1 VIDPNSSFVY
11 ELWAKSPPLDALEHQ
26 DGYSLL
32 PHLLDVAAVSASLLR
47 AVPAPVALPMP
58 EPWIAALVG
67 MHDFGKASPGFQLK
81 LGRSQVGGYRLE
93 RDQPDR
99 HDISTA
105 GLLRDQL
112 KNVGIQSRTAASL
125 SHAVA
130 AHHGHP
136 FTNVEIVHG
145 NRWDVSETWALA
157 HRSLFR
163 GVMQGTGAT
172 DLPLPA
178 MPSDS
183 AECAAFLQWLMGL
196 TTTADWIGSSEALCR
211 WERLREWKGD
221 PCAWYQSSSLLAQDA
236 LRSAGLLSPALQ
248 PEPDGLAAV
257 QLVLGASRSPRPLQ
271 VAIANILDVLPEEPA
286 LVVIEAPMGEGK
298 TEAALSCA
306 TGSRGIYVAMPTQ
319 ATSNAL
325 FPRLAQFLEAQPLQ
339 AEAFPIAL
347 AHGSGG
353 TAPAQL
359 KLREIGLGTPDSTV
373 QACWWF
379 QGSKRTLL
387 CAQGIGTV
395 DQGLIG
401 VLNTRHGF
409 LRLFGLSGRT
419 VIFDEVH
426 AYDTYTGGLIE
437 RLIAWL
443 KVLGCRVVV
452 MSATLPASQRQSLL
466 QAWAGSAVAEPPAA
480 SYPRISWAVA
490 GQQQAVG
497 FAASRQQQVLVR
509 SIPAELDS
517 MAGQAAGWASQGARV
532 LVVVNKVARAQAL
545 FRRLAGTRA
554 TLFHARFPM
563 RQRLEIEKDVL
574 ALFGPDG
581 MARGGHVLVATQVA
595 EQSLDIDLDVLITDP
610 APVDLVLQRQGRI
623 HRHERERP
631 DGFKEPVVYVGD
643 LDQPMPS
650 RELSS
655 FVYSDWDVLRS
666 VAWLQAHRELSLP
679 DDIDRA
685 VQDVYGDWK
694 PAGDPALMATLGQA
708 CIDHASEQKNM
719 EAQSRKAALRTPQDW
734 RIESQNEKQAPLND
748 DDAQSGE
755 IRFGTRLGED
765 SQSVVPVWPSDLE
778 VLESRAAV
786 LAENHLRLSHRALIR
801 SVRQAEL
808 PPGWQRFSG
817 LAAHRPLF
825 MDREGNVV
833 VLDGEGNVD
842 ESSVPARLDPVL
854 GLVVGEE
861 A

>member
-1 VIDPNSSFVY
+1 MIDHNSSFVY
-11 ELWAKSPPLDALEHQ
+11 ELWAKSPLPETLEHQ
-26 DGYSLL
+26 DGYPLL
-32 PHLLDVAAVSASLLR
+32 PHLLDVAAVSASLLK
-47 AVPAPVALPMP
+47 AVPAPFALPMP
-58 EPWIAALVG
+58 EPWIAALAG

-81 LGRSQVGGYRLE
+81 LGRSHIGDYRLE

-112 KNVGIQSRTAASL
+112 KNQGVHSQMAASL

-145 NRWDVSETWALA
+145 NRWEVSETWANA
-157 HRSLFR
+157 HRALFR
-163 GVMQGTGAT
+163 GVIDGTGAT
-172 DLPLPA
+172 DLPAL
-178 MPSDS
+178 PSDRT
-183 AECAAFLQWLMGL
+183 ECSAFLQWLMGL

-211 WERLREWKGD
+211 WERLPDWNGD
-221 PCAWYQSSSLLAQDA
+221 PRAWYQSTLLLAQDA
-236 LRSAGLLSPALQ
+236 LHSAGLLSPALL
-248 PEPDGLAAV
+248 PESDGFAAV
-257 QLVLGASRSPRPLQ
+257 QRVLGSSRSPRPLQ
-271 VAIANILDVLPEEPA
+271 VAIANILDVLPEKPA

-373 QACWWF
+373 KACWWF
-379 QGSKRTLL
+379 QGSKRALL

-452 MSATLPASQRQSLL
+452 MSATLPACQRQSLL
-466 QAWAGSAVAEPPAA
+466 QAWAGSAAVEPPAA

-497 FAASRQQQVLVR
+497 FAANRHQKVQVQ
-509 SIPAELDS
+509 SIPADLD
-517 MAGQAAGWASQGARV
+517 ALAVQAAGWASQGARV

-545 FRRLAGTRA
+545 FRRLAGTQA
-554 TLFHARFPM
+554 ILFHARFPM
-563 RQRLEIEKDVL
+563 RQRLEIEKEVL
-574 ALFGPDG
+574 ALFGPEG
-581 MARGGHVLVATQVA
+581 RAKGGHVLVATQVA

-643 LDQPMPS
+643 LDQPIPS
-650 RELSS
+650 RGLSS
-655 FVYSDWDVLRS
+655 FVYSDWNVLRS

-679 DDIDRA
+679 EDIDRA

-694 PAGDPALMATLGQA
+694 PAGDPALMAALGQA

-719 EAQSRKAALRTPQDW
+719 AAQSRKAALRTPQDW

-748 DDAQSGE
+748 DDAESGAL
-755 IRFGTRLGED
+755 RFGTRLGED
-765 SQSVVPVWPSDLE
+765 SQSVVPVRPGDLE
-778 VLESRAAV
+778 VLESRAAL
-786 LAENHLRLSHRALIR
+786 LAENHLRLSHRALIKT
-801 SVRQAEL
+801 VRQAEL
-808 PPGWQRFSG
+808 PQGWKRLSG
-817 LAAHRPLF
+817 LAAHRPL
-825 MDREGNVV
+825 
-833 VLDGEGNVD
+833 VLDGEGHVVG
-842 ESSVPARLDPVL
+842 SSVRARLDPVL

-861 A
+861 P

>member
-1 VIDPNSSFVY
+1 
-11 ELWAKSPPLDALEHQ
+11 
-26 DGYSLL
+26 
-32 PHLLDVAAVSASLLR
+32 
-47 AVPAPVALPMP
+47 MP
-58 EPWIAALVG
+58 EAWIAALVG
-67 MHDFGKASPGFQLK
+67 LHDFGKASPGFQLK
-81 LGRSQVGGYRLE
+81 LGRSHIGGYRLE

-105 GLLRDQL
+105 GLLSDQL
-112 KNVGIQSRTAASL
+112 KNQGVHPRTAVSL

-157 HRSLFR
+157 HRALFR
-163 GVMQGTGAT
+163 GVIHGTGAT

-178 MPSDS
+178 MPSDP
-183 AECAAFLQWLMGL
+183 AERSAFLQWLMGL

-211 WERLREWKGD
+211 WERLPEWKRD
-221 PCAWYQSSSLLAQDA
+221 PRAWYQSSSLLAQDA
-236 LRSAGLLSPALQ
+236 LDSAGLLSPSLL
-248 PEPDGLAAV
+248 PEPDGFAAV
-257 QLVLGASRSPRPLQ
+257 QRVLGSSRSPRPLQ
-271 VAIANILDVLPEEPA
+271 VAVANLLDVLPEEPA

-325 FPRLAQFLEAQPLQ
+325 FPRLAQFLEAQPQQ
-339 AEAFPIAL
+339 AATFPIAL

-353 TAPAQL
+353 IAPAQL

-379 QGSKRTLL
+379 QGSKRALL

-452 MSATLPASQRQSLL
+452 MSATLPACQRQSLL
-466 QAWAGSAVAEPPAA
+466 QAWAGSAAAEPPAA

-497 FAASRQQQVLVR
+497 FAASRQQQVQVR
-509 SIPAELDS
+509 SIPADLD
-517 MAGQAAGWASQGARV
+517 ALAVQAAGWASQGARV
-532 LVVVNKVARAQAL
+532 LVVVNKVTRAQAL

-574 ALFGPDG
+574 ELFGPDG
-581 MARGGHVLVATQVA
+581 RARGGHVLVATQVA

-610 APVDLVLQRQGRI
+610 APVDLVLQRHGRI

-631 DGFKEPVVYVGD
+631 DGFEEPVVYVGD

-666 VAWLQAHRELSLP
+666 VAWLQAQRELSLP
-679 DDIDRA
+679 EDIDRA
-685 VQDVYGDWK
+685 VQDVYGDWE
-694 PAGDPALMATLGQA
+694 PAGDPALMAALGQA
-708 CIDHASEQKNM
+708 CIDHASEQNNM
-719 EAQSRKAALRTPQDW
+719 AAQARKAALRSPQDW
-734 RIESQNEKQAPLND
+734 RIESQNERQAPLND
-748 DDAQSGE
+748 DDAESGAH
-755 IRFGTRLGED
+755 RFGTRLGED
-765 SQSVVPVWPSDLE
+765 SQSVVPVWPGDLE
-778 VLESRAAV
+778 VLESRAAL
-786 LAENHLRLSHRALIR
+786 LAGNHLRLSHRALIKT
-801 SVRQAEL
+801 VRQAEL
-808 PPGWQRFSG
+808 PPGWKRSSG

-825 MDREGNVV
+825 LDGDGNVV
-833 VLDGEGNVD
+833 G
-842 ESSVPARLDPVL
+842 SSVRARLDPVL

>member
-1 VIDPNSSFVY
+1 VIEPNSSFVY
-11 ELWAKSPPLDALEHQ
+11 ELWAKSPPLDSVENR
-26 DGYSLL
+26 DGYPLL
-32 PHLLDVAAVSASLLR
+32 PHLLDVAAVSSSLLK
-47 AVPAPVALPMP
+47 AVPPPVALPMS
-58 EPWIAALVG
+58 ETWIAALVG
-67 MHDFGKASPGFQLK
+67 LHDFGKANPGFQLK
-81 LGRSQVGGYRLE
+81 LGRSHVGDYRLE

-112 KNVGIQSRTAASL
+112 KNLGVHSRTAASL

-145 NRWDVSETWALA
+145 NRWEVSETWAIA
-157 HRSLFR
+157 HRALFR
-163 GVMQGTGAT
+163 GVINGTGT
-172 DLPLPA
+172 MDLPAL
-178 MPSDS
+178 PSDRT
-183 AECAAFLQWLMGL
+183 ECSAFLQWLMGL

-211 WERLREWKGD
+211 WERLSEWKGD
-221 PCAWYQSSSLLAQDA
+221 PRAWYQSSSLLAQDA

-248 PEPDGLAAV
+248 TEPDGFAAV
-257 QLVLGASRSPRPLQ
+257 QRVLGANRSPRPLQ
-271 VAIANILDVLPEEPA
+271 VAVANLLDVLPEEPA

-298 TEAALSCA
+298 TEAALSCSA
-306 TGSRGIYVAMPTQ
+306 GSRGVYIAMPTQ

-339 AEAFPIAL
+339 AATFPIAL

-353 TAPAQL
+353 IAPAQL
-359 KLREIGLGTPDSTV
+359 KLREIGLGTQDSTV

-379 QGSKRTLL
+379 QGSKRALL

-466 QAWAGSAVAEPPAA
+466 QAWAGSAAAEPPAA
-480 SYPRISWAVA
+480 PYPRISWAVA

-497 FAASRQQQVLVR
+497 FAASRQQRVHVR
-509 SIPAELDS
+509 SIPAELD
-517 MAGQAAGWASQGARV
+517 ALAVQAAGWASQGARV

-574 ALFGPDG
+574 SLFGPDG
-581 MARGGHVLVATQVA
+581 KARGGHVLVATQVA

-631 DGFKEPVVYVGD
+631 DGFGKPVVYVGD
-643 LDQPMPS
+643 LDQPIPI

-679 DDIDRA
+679 EDIDRA
-685 VQDVYGDWK
+685 IQDVYGEWTA
-694 PAGDPALMATLGQA
+694 AGDPALMAALGQA
-708 CIDHASEQKNM
+708 SIVHDSEQDNM
-719 EAQSRKAALRTPQDW
+719 AAQARKAELRLPQEW

-748 DDAQSGE
+748 DDAESGA

-765 SQSVVPVWPSDLE
+765 SQSVVPVWPGDLE
-778 VLESRAAV
+778 DLESRAAV
-786 LAENHLRLSHRALIR
+786 LAGNHLRLSHRALIKT
-801 SVRQAEL
+801 VRQAEL
-808 PPGWQRFSG
+808 PPGWKRLSG
-817 LAAHRPLF
+817 LAAHRPL
-825 MDREGNVV
+825 
-833 VLDGEGNVD
+833 VLDGEGNVVG
-842 ESSVPARLDPVL
+842 SSVPARLDPVL

>member
-1 VIDPNSSFVY
+1 MIERNSSFVY
-11 ELWAKSPPLDALEHQ
+11 ELWAKSPPLDSVEHQ
-26 DGYSLL
+26 DGYPLL
-32 PHLLDVAAVSASLLR
+32 PHLLDVAAVSSSLLQ
-47 AVPAPVALPMP
+47 AVPPPAALPMS
-58 EPWIAALVG
+58 EAWIAALVG
-67 MHDFGKASPGFQLK
+67 LHDFGKANPGFQLK
-81 LGRSQVGGYRLE
+81 LGRSHIGDYRLE

-105 GLLRDQL
+105 GLLSDQL
-112 KNVGIQSRTAASL
+112 KNQGVHPRTAASL

-157 HRSLFR
+157 HRALFR
-163 GVMQGTGAT
+163 GVIHGTGAM
-172 DLPLPA
+172 DLPA
-178 MPSDS
+178 MPSDP
-183 AECAAFLQWLMGL
+183 AERSAFLQWLMGL

-211 WERLREWKGD
+211 WERLADWNGD
-221 PCAWYQSSSLLAQDA
+221 SRAWYQSSLSLAQDA
-236 LRSAGLLSPALQ
+236 LHSAGLLSPSLL
-248 PEPDGLAAV
+248 PEPDGFAAV
-257 QLVLGASRSPRPLQ
+257 QRVLGSSRSPRPLQ
-271 VAIANILDVLPEEPA
+271 VAVANLLDVLPDEPA

-298 TEAALSCA
+298 TEAALSCSA
-306 TGSRGIYVAMPTQ
+306 GSRGVYIAMPTQ

-339 AEAFPIAL
+339 AATFPIAL

-353 TAPAQL
+353 IAPAQL

-379 QGSKRTLL
+379 QGSKRALL

-466 QAWAGSAVAEPPAA
+466 QAWAGSAAAEPPAA
-480 SYPRISWAVA
+480 PYPRISWAVT

-497 FAASRQQQVLVR
+497 FAASRQQQVQVR
-509 SIPAELDS
+509 SIPADLD
-517 MAGQAAGWASQGARV
+517 ALAVQAAGWASQGARV

-545 FRRLAGTRA
+545 FRRLVGTRA
-554 TLFHARFPM
+554 ILFHARFPM

-574 ALFGPDG
+574 SLFGPDG
-581 MARGGHVLVATQVA
+581 RARGGHVLVATQVA

-623 HRHERERP
+623 HRHKRERP
-631 DGFKEPVVYVGD
+631 NGFEEPVVYVGD

-679 DDIDRA
+679 EDIDRA
-685 VQDVYGDWK
+685 VQDVYGDWE
-694 PAGDPALMATLGQA
+694 PAGDPALMAALEQA
-708 CIDHASEQKNM
+708 CIDHASEHKNM
-719 EAQSRKAALRTPQDW
+719 AAQARKAALRSPQDW

-748 DDAQSGE
+748 DDAESGAL
-755 IRFGTRLGED
+755 RFGTRLGED
-765 SQSVVPVWPSDLE
+765 SQSVVPVWPGDLE

-786 LAENHLRLSHRALIR
+786 LAGNHLRLSHRALITA
-801 SVRQAEL
+801 VRQTEL
-808 PPGWQRFSG
+808 PQGWECLSG
-817 LAAHRPLF
+817 LAAHRPL
-825 MDREGNVV
+825 
-833 VLDGEGNVD
+833 VLDGEGNVV

>member
-1 VIDPNSSFVY
+1 MS
-11 ELWAKSPPLDALEHQ
+11 EA
-26 DGYSLL
+26 
-32 PHLLDVAAVSASLLR
+32 
-47 AVPAPVALPMP
+47 
-58 EPWIAALVG
+58 WISALVG
-67 MHDFGKASPGFQLK
+67 LHDFGKASPGFQLK
-81 LGRSQVGGYRLE
+81 LARSHIGNYRLE

-112 KNVGIQSRTAASL
+112 KKQGVRPRTAVGL

-136 FTNVEIVHG
+136 FTIDEIARG
-145 NRWDVSETWALA
+145 NRWEVSETWANA
-157 HRSLFR
+157 HRALLG
-163 GVMQGTGAT
+163 GVINGVGAT
-172 DLPLPA
+172 GLPA
-178 MPSDS
+178 LPSDP
-183 AECAAFLQWLMGL
+183 AECSAFLQWLMGL

-211 WERLREWKGD
+211 WERLPDWNGD
-221 PCAWYQSSSLLAQDA
+221 PRAWFQSSSLLAQDA
-236 LRSAGLLSPALQ
+236 LHSAGLLSPALP
-248 PEPDGLAAV
+248 PEPDGFATV
-257 QLVLGASRSPRPLQ
+257 QRVLGSGRSPRPLQ
-271 VAIANILDVLPEEPA
+271 VAIANLLDVLPEEPA

-306 TGSRGIYVAMPTQ
+306 SGSRGIYVAMPTQ

-339 AEAFPIAL
+339 AETFPIAL

-359 KLREIGLGTPDSTV
+359 KLREIGLGTTDSTV

-379 QGSKRTLL
+379 QGSKRALL

-452 MSATLPASQRQSLL
+452 MSATLPASRRQSLL
-466 QAWAGSAVAEPPAA
+466 QAWSGSAAPEPPAA
-480 SYPRISWAVA
+480 PYPRISWAVT
-490 GQQQAVG
+490 GRQQAVG
-497 FAASRQQQVLVR
+497 FAASRQQQVQVQ
-509 SIPAELDS
+509 SIPADLEAL
-517 MAGQAAGWASQGARV
+517 AVQAAGWASQGARV

-545 FRRLAGTRA
+545 FRRLAGNRA

-574 ALFGPDG
+574 ELFGPEG
-581 MARGGHVLVATQVA
+581 RARSGHVLVATQVA

-623 HRHERERP
+623 HRHKRERP
-631 DGFKEPVVYVGD
+631 EGFKEPVVYVCD

-666 VAWLQAHRELSLP
+666 VAWLQAHSELSLP

-685 VQDVYGDWK
+685 VQDVYGDWE
-694 PAGDPALMATLGQA
+694 PAGNPALMAALGQA
-708 CIDHASEQKNM
+708 HHDHSSEEKSM
-719 EAQSRKAALRTPQDW
+719 EAQARKAALRLPQDW
-734 RIESQNEKQAPLND
+734 RIESQNDKQGPLND
-748 DDAQSGE
+748 DDAESGAL
-755 IRFGTRLGED
+755 RFGTRLGED
-765 SQSVVPVWPSDLE
+765 SQSAVPVSPGDLE
-778 VLESRAAV
+778 CLESRAAF
-786 LAENHLRLSHRALIR
+786 LGGNHLRLNHRALITT
-801 SVRQAEL
+801 VRQAQL
-808 PPGWQRFSG
+808 PPGWKRSPG

-825 MDREGNVV
+825 LDR
-833 VLDGEGNVD
+833 DGHVIG
-842 ESSVPARLDPVL
+842 SSVPARLDPVL
-854 GLVVGEE
+854 GLVVGVEP
-861 A
+861 